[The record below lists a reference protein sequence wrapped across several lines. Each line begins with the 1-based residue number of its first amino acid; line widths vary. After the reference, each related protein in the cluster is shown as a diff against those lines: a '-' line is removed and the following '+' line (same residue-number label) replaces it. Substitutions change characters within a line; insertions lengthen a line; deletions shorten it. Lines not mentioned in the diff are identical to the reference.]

1 MSTTV
6 YGKNSVLSILKGK
19 TRKVHKIILFNEQKL
34 KNIPSNFH
42 KLVIF
47 DKSFFKI
54 ANSLNHQGYAASV
67 DPLKTHEIKN
77 INDNNIFVID
87 KIFDK
92 RNLGSIIRT
101 LIAFNCQSLIINKRD
116 FVENDISMLKSAS
129 GSIEYIKIY
138 PVSNINNAINVLKK
152 KSYFIFGLDA
162 DSKDVIYNQDIYCKK
177 NAFVIGS
184 EGDGISHLTKK
195 NCDKL
200 ISIPINDKAESL
212 NISNAVSAFLGYF
225 NSINSLNR

>member
-19 TRKVHKIILFNEQKL
+19 TRKVYKIILLNEQKL

-42 KLVIF
+42 NQVIF

-54 ANSLNHQGYAASV
+54 ADSLNHQGYAANV

-77 INDNNIFVID
+77 ITDNNVFVID

-162 DSKDVIYNQDIYCKK
+162 NTKNTIYSLNIYCKK
-177 NAFVIGS
+177 NAFVIGN

-200 ISIPINDKAESL
+200 IGIPINAKAESL

-225 NSINSLNR
+225 NSIGLPNH